1 METERLALVATFRQA
16 DPDAPTLCEG
26 WTVRTLLGH
35 LVQREHN
42 PWARMLDTTAR
53 PVPGQERRLG
63 ALVATARTAAGYE
76 ALVQQ
81 FAAGTGPLN
90 PMTWLG
96 DGGQLLEYVVHHE
109 DVRRGTGNKDP
120 RTLPAGQLDALWKN
134 LPLMARFTY
143 RRCPVGVSIASP
155 GRGTTAVHKAPSG
168 SRPAA
173 VVLAGDPVEVAL
185 CVSGRQ
191 RAANIEV
198 TGSPENTAAFQA
210 WAAGK

>member
-1 METERLALVATFRQA
+1 METERLALVDTFRSA

-26 WTVRTLLGH
+26 WNVRMLLAH

-42 PWARMLDTTAR
+42 PWSRLLDTVAR
-53 PVPGQERRLG
+53 PVPGQEKRQG
-63 ALVATARTAAGYE
+63 ALAATAGTRAGYE
-76 ALVQQ
+76 ALIQQ
-81 FAAGTGPLN
+81 FAAGTGPAN

-96 DGGQLLEYVVHHE
+96 DAGQLLEYVVHHE
-109 DVRRGTGNKDP
+109 DIRRGTGNKDP

-134 LPLMARFTY
+134 LPLMARLTY
-143 RRCPVGVSIASP
+143 RRCPVGVAIAAP
-155 GRGTTAVHKAPSG
+155 GRGTTAVHKGQGAI
-168 SRPAA
+168 
-173 VVLAGDPVEVAL
+173 VLAGDPVEVAL

-198 TGSPENTAAFQA
+198 TGKAENTAAFQA